1 MEATQTEIN
10 SEFYHGTVEYFDTFR
25 DPGIRRR
32 DRGAG
37 YDHQGRAVYLTSD
50 PNGYGRFFA
59 RESSAKLVVKLQA
72 QKKYKEAEKL
82 YDSDG
87 VVLSVKV
94 NEGARILDITQAPDS
109 VRALF
114 DSSVGNEG
122 VGHQLR
128 LAVLDAGFDGIAFKE
143 PNFPEG
149 WEVAHSAMT
158 VVVYNHNQL
167 TITGCKEA
175 DLYDLTSGW
184 ALRGDSGERKE
195 KSLIDKLGSKT
206 FTDHMF
212 DEARRAILANFK
224 DQIRSDPQAGHVL
237 GFDD

>member
-1 MEATQTEIN
+1 MLTEIH
-10 SEFYHGTVEYFDTFR
+10 SELYHGTAEYFDSFR
-25 DPGIRRR
+25 EPGIRR

-82 YDSDG
+82 YVSDG

-109 VRALF
+109 IRALF

-128 LAVLDAGFDGIAFKE
+128 QAVLEAGFDGIAFKE

-149 WEVAHSAMT
+149 WEVAHNAMT
-158 VVVYNHNQL
+158 VVVYNHSQL

-175 DLYDLTSGW
+175 DLYELPSGW
-184 ALRGDSGERKE
+184 ALREDSGSRQSEPVF
-195 KSLIDKLGSKT
+195 DKFDNKT
-206 FTDHMF
+206 FTDEMF
-212 DEARRAILANFK
+212 EEARRAILANLN
-224 DQIRSDPQAGHVL
+224 DQRRSEVQIEFSPGLED
-237 GFDD
+237 